1 MEINTY
7 LANRLQIEL
16 RQVNAVLKLLDE
28 GCSIPFIA
36 RYRKEET
43 SNLSDVTLRQ
53 LEEEKEKFEKL
64 EERKKT
70 ILTSIEEQGKLTDE
84 LRSKIIQCESLSLL
98 ETIYRPYKPK
108 RSTRGSSARDKGLTP
123 LS

>member
-7 LANRLQIEL
+7 LANKLQIEN

-53 LEEEKEKFEKL
+53 LEEEKEK
-64 EERKKT
+64 
-70 ILTSIEEQGKLTDE
+70 
-84 LRSKIIQCESLSLL
+84 SLN
-98 ETIYRPYKPK
+98 
-108 RSTRGSSARDKGLTP
+108 
-123 LS
+123 LSQLMLIHLFGFWLGV